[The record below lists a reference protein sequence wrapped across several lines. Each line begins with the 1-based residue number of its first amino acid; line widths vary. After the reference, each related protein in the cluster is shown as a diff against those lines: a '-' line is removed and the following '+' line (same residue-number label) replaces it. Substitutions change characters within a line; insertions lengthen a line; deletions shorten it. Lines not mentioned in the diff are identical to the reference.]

1 MAKILVVDDELGIR
15 VSLWR
20 ALEFSGHK
28 VTLAKDGEE
37 GDRLFRENPTDLVIT
52 DLVMPKKEGL
62 EFMSGLLVDFPDLKI
77 LVISG
82 GGVKASSKDI
92 ELLLDTAQTRGAV
105 KTFAKPFELHEILAC
120 VRDLL
125 AADAD

>member
-1 MAKILVVDDELGIR
+1 MAKIMVVDDDPGIR

-28 VTLAKDGEE
+28 VILAKDGEE
-37 GDRLFRENPTDLVIT
+37 GDRLFRESPVDLVIT

-62 EFMSGLLVDFPDLKI
+62 ELMSGLLADFPELRI

-82 GGVKASSKDI
+82 GGGKARGKDLQ
-92 ELLLDTAQTRGAV
+92 LLLDAAQFKGAIKAFV
-105 KTFAKPFELHEILAC
+105 KPFELHEILVC

-125 AADAD
+125 AADTC